1 MNIHY
6 GSAWYP
12 EHWPAERWPEDLRLM
27 RAAGMTVVR
36 VAEFAWSSLEPTEG
50 QYHLDWL
57 EHAIELAGSAGL
69 KTVIGTP
76 TAAPPA
82 WLTQKYPEVLAIR
95 ENGLPERHGARC
107 HYSPTSPRY
116 QEFCRQIAQ
125 TLAQRFGHNPH
136 VLGWQIDNE
145 YWSYSYDAH
154 SLRRFQ
160 NWLRE
165 RYGTLDK
172 LNQAWTNAYWSE
184 DYSDWSQI
192 PAWFGWQNPC
202 LLHAGKQF
210 MSDIYREFQR
220 LQVDAI
226 RAHSTPAQWIT
237 HNFHAHQNLDFGS
250 IGRELD
256 HVSWDPYLAGNHL
269 DPVGVGP
276 VLDFARGIQRKNI
289 WVMETQPG
297 SVNWA
302 RVNSALDK
310 GEVRRLV
317 WHCLGHGADAVLF
330 WQWRNAPGGQEQY
343 HGCLIAADGTP
354 RPLYD
359 EIAATGRELAA
370 LAPALANTRLET
382 PVALLDSY
390 PDRWALQGQKHHG
403 DYDASLHLKSFYTP
417 LRQAGVD
424 VDIVEATADLK
435 AYRLVIAPHL
445 HILTPASAAN
455 LVAFV
460 RAGGH
465 LWLGPRTGFK
475 DEHNTL
481 LPTRQPGREL
491 AELLGAHVAEYYAL
505 AQPVPVDGGTASIW
519 AEYLTPTAADTEV
532 VLRYGPANGWLDGQ
546 PALVTRRVGAGRIS
560 YLGAWLDE
568 ASMQRLIAGALQQA
582 GIPAVNLPPGL
593 EVSRRVAD
601 DRQVTILINHGR
613 EPVTYDGHTV
623 PAGDVQVVV
632 SHRQK

>member
-1 MNIHY
+1 MTSVNTSTIAVARRVGKAPVARAGGCFLCRASWPTLSAGMCRGLVSSPGEKTRPSTQLTLMNIHY

-12 EHWPAERWPEDLRLM
+12 EHWPAERWPEDLRRM

-95 ENGLPERHGARC
+95 ENGLPETRHGARC

-192 PAWFGWQNPC
+192 PGGSAGKNPC

-289 WVMETQPG
+289 WVMETHPG

-330 WQWRNAPGGQEQY
+330 WQWRNAPGGQGQY
-343 HGCLIAADGTP
+343 HGRGVPSAAMRQPWYCSWPPGALRHCQNNTASAPWP
-354 RPLYD
+354 RQCQTRRRTSPLSS
-359 EIAATGRELAA
+359 
-370 LAPALANTRLET
+370 
-382 PVALLDSY
+382 ALLTRAQFTEPGWVSMTQIFL
-390 PDRWALQGQKHHG
+390 RWMPRA
-403 DYDASLHLKSFYTP
+403 KS
-417 LRQAGVD
+417 
-424 VDIVEATADLK
+424 
-435 AYRLVIAPHL
+435 
-445 HILTPASAAN
+445 
-455 LVAFV
+455 
-460 RAGGH
+460 
-465 LWLGPRTGFK
+465 RTG
-475 DEHNTL
+475 
-481 LPTRQPGREL
+481 P
-491 AELLGAHVAEYYAL
+491 
-505 AQPVPVDGGTASIW
+505 
-519 AEYLTPTAADTEV
+519 TPT
-532 VLRYGPANGWLDGQ
+532 G
-546 PALVTRRVGAGRIS
+546 
-560 YLGAWLDE
+560 
-568 ASMQRLIAGALQQA
+568 
-582 GIPAVNLPPGL
+582 
-593 EVSRRVAD
+593 SRWFRA
-601 DRQVTILINHGR
+601 R
-613 EPVTYDGHTV
+613 
-623 PAGDVQVVV
+623 
-632 SHRQK
+632 